1 MSENRV
7 RKSVKEYSAQRE
19 KLSDLWK
26 HYEPYLEG
34 NIMSYQ
40 PFTGTGGTL
49 TNLTPEQYEACLQ
62 TLAKMR

>member
-1 MSENRV
+1 
-7 RKSVKEYSAQRE
+7 
-19 KLSDLWK
+19 
-26 HYEPYLEG
+26 
-34 NIMSYQ
+34 MSYQ